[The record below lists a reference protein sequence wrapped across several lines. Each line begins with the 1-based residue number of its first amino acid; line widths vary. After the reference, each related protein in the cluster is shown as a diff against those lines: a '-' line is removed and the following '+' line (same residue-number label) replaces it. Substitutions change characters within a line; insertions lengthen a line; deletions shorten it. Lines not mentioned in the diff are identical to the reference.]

1 MKHLKR
7 MIASALMLMVT
18 AIMYAQT
25 IEATGTVVDQTGEA
39 IIGATVMEKGTSN
52 GAITDFDGNFKISVK
67 KGATLVVSYIGFNNQ
82 ELPAAQG
89 MKITLKE
96 DA

>member
-82 ELPAAQG
+82 
-89 MKITLKE
+89 
-96 DA
+96 